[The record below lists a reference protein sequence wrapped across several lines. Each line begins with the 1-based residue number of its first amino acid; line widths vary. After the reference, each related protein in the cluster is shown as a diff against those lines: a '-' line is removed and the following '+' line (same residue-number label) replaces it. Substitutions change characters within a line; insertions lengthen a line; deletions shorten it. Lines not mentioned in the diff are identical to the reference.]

1 MDFIYYL
8 KGEGKIMSEMRNGS
22 FRTGFF
28 GQSRFKSMHLVIFI
42 LRSDTGPYVSMYR
55 TQCFHVTSMLNFF

>member
-1 MDFIYYL
+1 
-8 KGEGKIMSEMRNGS
+8 MSEMRNGS